1 MFERLTRIDAG
12 GIITGAK
19 RGKGEYVGTQE
30 MLERLYEYENSG
42 LSPEEVT
49 ELKEEYET
57 EKSNSEATY
66 AIMCGL
72 TEEVERLKKCLAEY
86 EQAKAEGRLVV
97 LPCKV
102 GDTVYEIT
110 REDCD
115 YEDCPDE
122 YHDRV
127 DEVYIDQITCE
138 IFENEVEIK
147 LNDYLDIKDAYPT
160 YEAAEKALPTCNVT
174 KLPCAGCNPC
184 CEHKEE

>member
-49 ELKEEYET
+49 ELKEKYET
-57 EKSNSEATY
+57 EKSNGEATY
-66 AIMCGL
+66 TIMCGL

-97 LPCKV
+97 LPVKV
-102 GDTVYEIT
+102 GDVVWKIKAVFSYFSKPIEDRVERIIISSNEILVCCTSGTKFSVNSIGKTVFLT
-110 REDCD
+110 RE
-115 YEDCPDE
+115 E
-122 YHDRV
+122 
-127 DEVYIDQITCE
+127 
-138 IFENEVEIK
+138 
-147 LNDYLDIKDAYPT
+147 
-160 YEAAEKALPTCNVT
+160 AEKALEVGKP
-174 KLPCAGCNPC
+174 
-184 CEHKEE
+184 